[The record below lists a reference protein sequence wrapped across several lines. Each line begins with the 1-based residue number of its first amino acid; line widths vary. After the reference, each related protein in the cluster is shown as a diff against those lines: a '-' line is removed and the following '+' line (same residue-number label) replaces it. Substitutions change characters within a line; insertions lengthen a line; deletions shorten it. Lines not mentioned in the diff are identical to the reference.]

1 MTTLRERINS
11 SPKEVQANWPFYSSV
26 FDNFL
31 RDYAMLPAFTSGK
44 TNEEIGI
51 VVKAIGEIRAKIQES
66 SREPIQSASSSIKK
80 LKSIT
85 RIKHD

>member
-11 SPKEVQANWPFYSSV
+11 SPKEVQANWPFYSAI

-31 RDYAMLPAFTSGK
+31 KDYAMLPAFTSGK

-51 VVKAIGEIRAKIQES
+51 AVKAIGEIRAKIQDS
-66 SREPIQSASSSIKK
+66 SMEPIQSAPSPIKK

>member
-11 SPKEVQANWPFYSSV
+11 SPKEVQANWPFYSAI
-26 FDNFL
+26 FDSFL
-31 RDYAMLPAFTSGK
+31 KDYAMLPAFTSGK

-51 VVKAIGEIRAKIQES
+51 AVKAIGEIRAKIQDS
-66 SREPIQSASSSIKK
+66 SMDPIQPPPSPIKK